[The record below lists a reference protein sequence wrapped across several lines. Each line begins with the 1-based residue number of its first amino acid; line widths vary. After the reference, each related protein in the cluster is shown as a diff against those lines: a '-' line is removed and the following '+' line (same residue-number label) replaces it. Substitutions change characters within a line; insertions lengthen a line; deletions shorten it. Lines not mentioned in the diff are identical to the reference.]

1 MGAAE
6 ADGLADTQVMDED
19 QASVAKAMRAE
30 RPSRSPAWMA
40 RAERMRAIRETW
52 EH

>member
-19 QASVAKAMRAE
+19 QASVAKVMRAE
-30 RPSRSPAWMA
+30 RPSRSHLHGYGGPSG
-40 RAERMRAIRETW
+40 
-52 EH
+52 